1 VPADRIPNPA
11 RSWSRID
18 GVDCLRALA
27 ILYVLLNHIHLQ
39 LLFAHVPYSA
49 RLPQSLVTAL
59 VWQGQHG
66 VQIFFAVSGFLIT
79 ATTLR
84 RWQTP
89 AQVRIRDFYLIRFAR
104 IAPLFLTLLA
114 VLSLLH
120 LAHVHYFVVSAHVGG
135 LRSALFAALTLRIG
149 LLEARR
155 GYLPGSWDILWSLSV
170 EEMFYLFFP
179 LVRRLL
185 GRGMGLVLVLIAFVA
200 LGPFARTVF
209 THGNPVWH
217 EYSYLGG
224 MDAIALGCLTA
235 LFLSGRQLSRRLVRT
250 CVLCGIALLAFCLC
264 FEPLV
269 EKSSLEKLGLDMTI
283 VAIGAC
289 MVIAASATS
298 RWQVPRALHFLLAYG
313 RRSYEIYLTHMFIV
327 VTCFALFIRMGKPL
341 ILTPLIFIV
350 IIALSGALG
359 ELVARFYSEPAN
371 LWLRARFGDGPAT
384 LGSVVQPAAPPGAD
398 TLESECPHPKR
409 DDHR

>member
-1 VPADRIPNPA
+1 VPGNRIPNPA

-39 LLFAHVPYSA
+39 LLFAHVPYTA
-49 RLPQSLVTAL
+49 NLPQSLLAAL
-59 VWQGQHG
+59 VWQGQRG

-114 VLSLLH
+114 VLSVLH
-120 LAHVHYFVVSAHVGG
+120 LAHVPHFVVPARVGG
-135 LRSALFAALTLRIG
+135 LRSALFAALTLRVG

-179 LVRRLL
+179 LVCRLL
-185 GRGMGLVLVLIAFVA
+185 GRGKGLVLVLIAFVA

-235 LFLSGRQLSRRLVRT
+235 LFLSGRQLSRRLIRT
-250 CVLCGIALLAFCLC
+250 LAICGIALLAFCLC
-264 FEPLV
+264 FQPLV
-269 EKSSLEKLGLDMTI
+269 EILRLEELGLDMTI
-283 VAIGAC
+283 VAVGAC
-289 MVIAASATS
+289 MVIAASATT
-298 RWQVPRALHFLLAYG
+298 RWHAPRALNFLLAYG
-313 RRSYEIYLTHMFIV
+313 RRSYEIYLTHMFV
-327 VTCFALFIRMGKPL
+327 VIACFALFIRLGKPL
-341 ILTPLIFIV
+341 LLVPVVFLL
-350 IIALSGALG
+350 IIALSGVLG

-371 LWLRARFGDGPAT
+371 QWLRARFGDGPAT
-384 LGSVVQPAAPPGAD
+384 LGSVVQPDPGPD
-398 TLESECPHPKR
+398 TVTP
-409 DDHR
+409 

>member
-1 VPADRIPNPA
+1 VPDNRIPNPA

-39 LLFAHVPYSA
+39 LLFAHVPYTAS
-49 RLPQSLVTAL
+49 LPQSLVAAL
-59 VWQGQHG
+59 VWQGQRG

-114 VLSLLH
+114 VPSLLH
-120 LAHVHYFVVSAHVGG
+120 LAHVHNFVVSARVGG
-135 LRSALFAALTLRIG
+135 LRSALFAALTLRVG

-170 EEMFYLFFP
+170 EEMCYLFFP
-179 LVRRLL
+179 LVCRLL
-185 GRGMGLVLVLIAFVA
+185 GRGKGLVLVLIAFVA

-235 LFLSGRQLSRRLVRT
+235 LFLSGRQLSRHLIRT
-250 CVLCGIALLAFCLC
+250 LAVCGIALLAFCLC
-264 FEPLV
+264 FQPLV
-269 EKSSLEKLGLDMTI
+269 ERLRLEKLGLDMTI
-283 VAIGAC
+283 VAAGAC
-289 MVIAASATS
+289 MVIAASAAT
-298 RWQVPRALHFLLAYG
+298 RWHAPRALNFLLAYG
-313 RRSYEIYLTHMFIV
+313 RRSYEIYLTHMFV
-327 VTCFALFIRMGKPL
+327 VVACFAVFRGLGNPL
-341 ILTPLIFIV
+341 LAVPAVFLL
-350 IIALSGALG
+350 IIALSGVLG

-371 LWLRARFGDGPAT
+371 QWLRARFGDGPAN
-384 LGSVVQPAAPPGAD
+384 LGSVVQPEPKTD
-398 TLESECPHPKR
+398 TVMP
-409 DDHR
+409 